1 MYLLL
6 ALGITLGVVFVG
18 GATAGFVAGFIDGLN
33 GDKVGTTS
41 SMTYMVGVGSV
52 FIIVLCGILNWVFLK
67 LDSAS
72 YTIGRNCC

>member
-1 MYLLL
+1 MKKAMMYLLL

-52 FIIVLCGILNWVFLK
+52 FIIVLCGILVFLAR
-67 LDSAS
+67 L
-72 YTIGRNCC
+72 NL

>member
-18 GATAGFVAGFIDGLN
+18 GATAGFVAGFIDGFN

-41 SMTYMVGVGSV
+41 SMTYMVVVGSV
-52 FIIVLCGILNWVFLK
+52 QFLF
-67 LDSAS
+67 LFSFS
-72 YTIGRNCC
+72 LLSH